1 MRGEGELF
9 MQITKGSRRGQSPCF
24 DRKIILTGSIMTET
38 NRFMDLKE
46 QEKIQKRNLILDVA
60 EKIFSDKP
68 FDDVNMRDL
77 AREVGISPG
86 SIYTYFP
93 DKESLYV
100 AVSLRGFQRAV
111 DIMNE
116 MVSSGNNTLDKVAVR
131 YMEEMID
138 NYDYMRIVQHC
149 VMDGKFRTEESIEEL
164 KAISR
169 ELFSVFDR
177 ILANETDITDI
188 RSVTHLIFSVLNGIV
203 FTFGKYPGR
212 TREEGVEHMKKLAR
226 LFITLLNKGRG
237 E

>member
-1 MRGEGELF
+1 
-9 MQITKGSRRGQSPCF
+9 
-24 DRKIILTGSIMTET
+24 MTET

-46 QEKIQKRNLILDVA
+46 QEKIQKKNLILDVA
-60 EKIFSDKP
+60 EKIFSEKP

-116 MVSSGNNTLDKVAVR
+116 MISSGDNTLDKIAVR

-149 VMDGKFRTEESIEEL
+149 VMDGKFRTQESIDEL
-164 KAISR
+164 KVISR
-169 ELFSVFDR
+169 ELFSIFDR
-177 ILANETDITDI
+177 ILEKETDMPDI
-188 RSVTHLIFSVLNGIV
+188 RAVTHLIFSVLNGIV

-212 TREEGVEHMKKLAR
+212 TREEGVAHMKKLAG
-226 LFITLLNKGRG
+226 LFITLLNKGG
-237 E
+237 EK

>member
-1 MRGEGELF
+1 MAEL
-9 MQITKGSRRGQSPCF
+9 
-24 DRKIILTGSIMTET
+24 

-46 QEKIQKRNLILDVA
+46 QEKIQKKNLILDVA
-60 EKIFSDKP
+60 EKIFSEKP

-93 DKESLYV
+93 DKETLYV
-100 AVSLRGFQRAV
+100 EVSLRGFQRAV

-116 MVSSGNNTLDKVAVR
+116 MISSGNDTLDKVAVR

-149 VMDGKFRTEESIEEL
+149 VMDGKFKTVESIEQL
-164 KAISR
+164 KEISR
-169 ELFSVFDR
+169 ELFSIFDR
-177 ILANETDITDI
+177 ILIKETDIPDI
-188 RSVTHLIFSVLNGIV
+188 RAVTHLIFSVLNGIV

-212 TREEGVEHMKKLAR
+212 TREEGVEHMKRLAR
-226 LFITLLNKGRG
+226 LFIKLLNKGKG

>member
-1 MRGEGELF
+1 
-9 MQITKGSRRGQSPCF
+9 
-24 DRKIILTGSIMTET
+24 MTET

-46 QEKIQKRNLILDVA
+46 QEKNQKRSLILDVA
-60 EKIFSDKP
+60 EKIFSEKP
-68 FDDVNMRDL
+68 FDDVNMREL

-116 MVSSGNNTLDKVAVR
+116 MLNSGNNTLDRVAVR

-149 VMDGKFRTEESIEEL
+149 VMDGKFRTQESIDEL

-169 ELFSVFDR
+169 ELFSIFDR
-177 ILANETDITDI
+177 ILVNETDIPDI
-188 RSVTHLIFSVLNGIV
+188 RAVTHLIFSVLNGIV

-212 TREEGVEHMKKLAR
+212 TREEGVVHMKRLAR
-226 LFITLLNKGRG
+226 LFITLLNKGKC

>member
-1 MRGEGELF
+1 
-9 MQITKGSRRGQSPCF
+9 
-24 DRKIILTGSIMTET
+24 MTET

-46 QEKIQKRNLILDVA
+46 QERLQKRNLILEIA
-60 EKIFSDKP
+60 EKIFSEKP
-68 FDDVNMRDL
+68 FDDVNMREL
-77 AREVGISPG
+77 AKAVGISPG

-116 MVSSGNNTLDKVAVR
+116 MLSSGNDTLDKVAER

-149 VMDGKFRTEESIEEL
+149 VMDGKFRTSESIDEL
-164 KAISR
+164 KTISR
-169 ELFSVFDR
+169 ELFTIFDR
-177 ILANETDITDI
+177 ILTKETDIPDI
-188 RSVTHLIFSVLNGIV
+188 RAVTHLIFSVLNGIV

-212 TREEGVEHMKKLAR
+212 TREEGVEHMKRLAR
-226 LFITLLNKGRG
+226 LFITLLNRG
-237 E
+237 GEI

>member
-1 MRGEGELF
+1 
-9 MQITKGSRRGQSPCF
+9 
-24 DRKIILTGSIMTET
+24 MTET

-46 QEKIQKRNLILDVA
+46 QEKIQKKNLILDVA
-60 EKIFSDKP
+60 EKIFSEKP

-116 MVSSGNNTLDKVAVR
+116 MINSGDNTLDKIAVR

-149 VMDGKFRTEESIEEL
+149 VMDGKFRTQESIDEL
-164 KAISR
+164 KVISR
-169 ELFSVFDR
+169 ELFSIFDKVL
-177 ILANETDITDI
+177 IDETDMPDI
-188 RSVTHLIFSVLNGIV
+188 RAVTHLIFSVLNGIV

-226 LFITLLNKGRG
+226 LFITLLNKDKGR
-237 E
+237 EKRVPSL

>member
-1 MRGEGELF
+1 MAE
-9 MQITKGSRRGQSPCF
+9 I
-24 DRKIILTGSIMTET
+24 

-46 QEKIQKRNLILDVA
+46 QEKIQKKNLILDVA
-60 EKIFSDKP
+60 EKIFSEKP
-68 FDDVNMRDL
+68 FDDVNMREL

-116 MVSSGNNTLDKVAVR
+116 MLNSGNNTLDKVAVR

-149 VMDGKFRTEESIEEL
+149 VMDGKFRDQESIDEL

-169 ELFSVFDR
+169 ELFSIFDR
-177 ILANETDITDI
+177 ILEKETDIPDI

-212 TREEGVEHMKKLAR
+212 TREEGVAHMKKLAR
-226 LFITLLNKGRG
+226 LFITLLNRG
-237 E
+237 KNG

>member
-1 MRGEGELF
+1 
-9 MQITKGSRRGQSPCF
+9 
-24 DRKIILTGSIMTET
+24 MTET

-46 QEKIQKRNLILDVA
+46 QEKIQKKNLILDVA
-60 EKIFSDKP
+60 EKIFSEKP

-116 MVSSGNNTLDKVAVR
+116 MISSGDNTLDKIAVR

-149 VMDGKFRTEESIEEL
+149 VMDGKFRTQESIDEL
-164 KAISR
+164 KVISR
-169 ELFSVFDR
+169 ELFSIFDR
-177 ILANETDITDI
+177 ILEKETDMPDI
-188 RSVTHLIFSVLNGIV
+188 RAVTHLIFSVLNGIV

-212 TREEGVEHMKKLAR
+212 TREEGVAHMKKIAS
-226 LFITLLNKGRG
+226 LFITLLNKGG
-237 E
+237 EK

>member
-1 MRGEGELF
+1 
-9 MQITKGSRRGQSPCF
+9 
-24 DRKIILTGSIMTET
+24 MTET

-46 QEKIQKRNLILDVA
+46 QEKIQKKNLILDVA
-60 EKIFSDKP
+60 EKIFSEKP

-116 MVSSGNNTLDKVAVR
+116 MINSGDNTLDKIAVR

-149 VMDGKFRTEESIEEL
+149 VMDGKFRTQESIDEL
-164 KAISR
+164 KVISR
-169 ELFSVFDR
+169 ELFSIFDR
-177 ILANETDITDI
+177 VLVKETDMPDI
-188 RSVTHLIFSVLNGIV
+188 RAVTHLIFSVLNGIV

-212 TREEGVEHMKKLAR
+212 TREEGVAHMKMLAG
-226 LFITLLNKGRG
+226 LFIKLLNKGR
-237 E
+237 EK